1 MVVAGVQDHREG
13 EEGLGK
19 EEWLRK
25 EGLKGEEMED
35 WEIKG
40 VGMGVEVVDLAFCRL
55 RLREPLF
62 KNTQN
67 YHRCIKKGG

>member
-62 KNTQN
+62 KSTQN